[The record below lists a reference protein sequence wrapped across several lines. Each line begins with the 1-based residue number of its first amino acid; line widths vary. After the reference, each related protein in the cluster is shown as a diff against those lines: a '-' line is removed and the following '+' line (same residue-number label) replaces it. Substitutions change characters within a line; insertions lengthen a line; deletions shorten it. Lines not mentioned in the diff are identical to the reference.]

1 MNARFTPLAAALALG
16 LTLAVMPAQAQ
27 TKKELVAKIVDLQ
40 KAEIQ
45 AVAGNLAN
53 QMIAP
58 LVQDVQVLLG
68 QQPADKRDAL
78 AREIQADIQKF
89 GGEAVPI
96 LRERALKIAP
106 TAIGGP
112 LEEAFSEDEL
122 KQLVTMLES
131 PAYVRWRQMSGEF
144 GQALAQKTVADAR
157 PALEPKVR
165 ALQQSVGKRLGLEPR
180 AAASAP
186 AAKPASGK
194 K

>member
-1 MNARFTPLAAALALG
+1 MNARLTALVLGAALAAA
-16 LTLAVMPAQAQ
+16 PAWAQ
-27 TKKELVAKIVDLQ
+27 SKKELVARIVELQ

-68 QQPADKRDAL
+68 QQPADKREAL

-89 GGEAVPI
+89 GAEAVPI

-106 TAIGGP
+106 TALGGP
-112 LEEAFSEDEL
+112 IEEAFSEDEL
-122 KQLVTMLES
+122 KQLAAMLES
-131 PAYVRWRQMSGEF
+131 PVYARWRQMSGEF

-165 ALQQSVGKRLGLEPR
+165 ALQQSVGKKLGLEPR
-180 AAASAP
+180 AAASGP
-186 AAKPASGK
+186 AAKPAAPAK

>member
-1 MNARFTPLAAALALG
+1 MNARLATLALG
-16 LTLAVMPAQAQ
+16 LTLAVMPAMAQ
-27 TKKELVAKIVDLQ
+27 TKKELVAKIVELQ

-58 LVQDVQVLLG
+58 LVQDVQILLR
-68 QQPADKRDAL
+68 QQPAGDKRDAL

-89 GGEAVPI
+89 GDEAVPI
-96 LRERALKIAP
+96 LRERAVKLAP
-106 TAIGGP
+106 SALGGP
-112 LEEAFSEDEL
+112 LEEKFSDEEL
-122 KQLVTMLES
+122 KQLIAMLES
-131 PAYVRWRQMSGEF
+131 PVYARWRQMSGEL
-144 GQALAQKTVADAR
+144 GQSLAQKVVADAR

-165 ALQQSVGKRLGLEPR
+165 TLQQSVGKKLGLESR

-186 AAKPASGK
+186 AAKPANGK